1 MGFCVKLGLWVFAR
15 RIRRNFLSR
24 AGYEGPRK
32 TYIYRVPK
40 GFIHY
45 EGLGFR
51 ASLATQ
57 TPQRLDTLP

>member
-32 TYIYRVPK
+32 LISIEYRR
-40 GFIHY
+40 GLFITRAWGS
-45 EGLGFR
+45 GL
-51 ASLATQ
+51 A
-57 TPQRLDTLP
+57 